1 MDRRGQGSNRGTHR
15 HETSRRRRH
24 HHLPRESCGGAP
36 LGTGRHMTDIRVAA
50 HGTAVSQQLF
60 EAAQRVMPGGV
71 NSPVRAFR
79 SVGGVPRFIARG
91 EGAYL
96 VDADD
101 NRYVDLVLSW
111 GPLILGHAHKEIL
124 AAVVQ
129 AARQGTTFGAPTELE
144 VRLAEAVVGTFPSI
158 EMVRFVSS
166 GTEAVMSAVRLA
178 RAVTRRQKIVKF
190 DGCYHGHSDALLAA
204 AGSGVATLGLPDSP
218 GVPLTTVADTV
229 VVAFNDV
236 PALESLFG
244 GRGHEIAAVLV
255 EPVAGNMGVVP
266 PLPGFLAALRSLTR
280 ENGALL
286 VFDEVMTG
294 WRVHPRGAQA
304 LYGIQPDLTCL
315 GKVVGGGLPA
325 AAFGGKREYMELIA
339 PAGPVYQ
346 AGTLSGNPLAMAA
359 GLATL
364 EVLGRPG
371 TWERAERWAASA
383 ATAFERAASAAG
395 VAITVQRVGT
405 MLTPFFTDGPVRNYD
420 EAKRCDTEAFKAFFW
435 HMLSRGVYLAPSQ
448 YEAGFISAAHSEDDL
463 DKTFEAA
470 SEWFAGTEGGW
481 GGGDSPPDA

>member
-1 MDRRGQGSNRGTHR
+1 
-15 HETSRRRRH
+15 
-24 HHLPRESCGGAP
+24 
-36 LGTGRHMTDIRVAA
+36 MTDIRVAA
-50 HGTAVSQQLF
+50 HGTTVSQQLF

-96 VDADD
+96 IDADG
-101 NRYVDLVLSW
+101 NRYVDMVLSW

-124 AAVVQ
+124 AAVIQ
-129 AARQGTTFGAPTELE
+129 SARQGTTFGAPTELE
-144 VRLAEAVVGTFPSI
+144 VRLAEAVVGTFPSV

-178 RAVTRRQKIVKF
+178 RAVTKRQKIVKF
-190 DGCYHGHSDALLAA
+190 EGCYHGHSDALLAA

-218 GVPLTTVADTV
+218 GVTSATVGDTLV
-229 VVAFNDV
+229 VSFNDV
-236 PALESLFG
+236 AAVESLFG
-244 GRGHEIAAVLV
+244 ARGHEIAAVLV

-266 PLPGFLAALRSLTR
+266 PAPGFLETLRSLTR
-280 ENGALL
+280 KHGTLL

-364 EVLGRPG
+364 EVLSRTGV
-371 TWERAERWAASA
+371 WEKAAEWANHAASA
-383 ATAFERAASAAG
+383 MVDAAARAG
-395 VAITVQRVGT
+395 EPLTVQRVGT
-405 MLTPFFTDGPVRNYD
+405 MFTPFFTAEPVRNFAD
-420 EAKRCDTEAFKAFFW
+420 AKRTNRDAYNRFF
-435 HMLSRGVYLAPSQ
+435 HALLENGVYLPPS
-448 YEAGFISAAHSEDDL
+448 A
-463 DKTFEAA
+463 FEAA
-470 SEWFAGTEGGW
+470 FSSAVHGEAELDILEGALRAAW
-481 GGGDSPPDA
+481 PR